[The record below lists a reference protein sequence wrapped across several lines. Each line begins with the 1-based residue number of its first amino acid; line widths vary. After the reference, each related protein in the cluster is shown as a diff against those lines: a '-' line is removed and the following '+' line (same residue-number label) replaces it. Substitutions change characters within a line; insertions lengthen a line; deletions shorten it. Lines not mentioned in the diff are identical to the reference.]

1 MGAELNNIIMMFQQM
16 AAKSHE
22 TELPVLTG
30 LNRGVMGGL
39 PLAQMIYNSHY
50 QGTLSLTFLCAF

>member
-1 MGAELNNIIMMFQQM
+1 MMFQQM